1 MKRRPTDPVIVANLF
16 PEMRATG
23 VAMLRSL
30 SDNEWRLP
38 TACTGWNVHDVAL
51 HILGG
56 LQANVS
62 RRRDGHPGNFAEFA
76 PARGDLDD
84 YQRLVETLNAWNEAW
99 VLASRRISPV
109 LTTDL
114 INGAGR
120 RFEDYVRSLDVMRL
134 GEPIGW
140 AGPDPAPVWLDIA
153 REYTEVWT
161 HLAQI
166 REATGR
172 DTVDAPRLFAPVIA
186 TFAHGIPHALREIHR
201 PPGTVLRVIVRG
213 VAGGEWWIGSSSE
226 RWVLLDTAPLEV
238 HASIAVDEVLAW
250 RLATKGMDPVD
261 ASHFV
266 EVEGDR
272 ELAEGFLNLVAIL
285 A

>member
-1 MKRRPTDPVIVANLF
+1 MKHRPTDPVIVATLF
-16 PEMRATG
+16 PEMRSSG

-30 SDNEWRLP
+30 TEEQWRLP
-38 TACTGWNVHDVAL
+38 TACTGWSVHDVAL

-56 LQANVS
+56 LQASIS
-62 RRRDGHPGNFAEFA
+62 RRRDGHPGNFSDFA
-76 PARGDLDD
+76 PSLDGPD
-84 YQRLVETLNAWNEAW
+84 DDKSFVATLNAWNEAW
-99 VLASRRISPV
+99 VLASRRISPA

-120 RFEDYVRSLDVMRL
+120 RFEDYIRKLDVMQM
-134 GEPIGW
+134 GGPVGW

-172 DTVDAPRLFAPVIA
+172 NLVDAPRFFSPVVW
-186 TFAHGIPHALREIHR
+186 TFAHGIPHALRGDHR
-201 PPGTVLRVIVRG
+201 PPGTVLRIIVYG
-213 VAGGEWWIGSSSE
+213 DVGGEWCVGRE
-226 RWVLLDTAPLEV
+226 GDRWRILPTTPADVN
-238 HASIAVDEVLAW
+238 ASVAVDAVVLW
-250 RLATKGMDPVD
+250 RLATKGIDPSAVRPLMDINGD
-261 ASHFV
+261 Q
-266 EVEGDR
+266 ELGEGI
-272 ELAEGFLNLVAIL
+272 LNLVAIL